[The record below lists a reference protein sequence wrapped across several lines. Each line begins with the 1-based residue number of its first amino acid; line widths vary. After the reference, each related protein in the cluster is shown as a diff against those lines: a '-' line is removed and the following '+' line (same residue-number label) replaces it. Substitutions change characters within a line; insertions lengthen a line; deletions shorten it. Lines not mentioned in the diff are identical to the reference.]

1 MEALSQ
7 FLHSMFSSDGLHQ
20 IITNGGVPLLCLIIF
35 AETGLLIGFFLPGDT
50 LLFLAGSLA
59 ATGEVQISVILL
71 VVLLIAAAFIG
82 NTLGYYIG
90 IKAGKKL
97 FDQPHSR
104 FFNKEHLIKTHNFYQ
119 KYGGITMILAR
130 FIPIIRTFAPVVGG
144 TVEMNFKKFTFYNIL
159 GAILWIGGV
168 TALGYT
174 LGRVF
179 PDIIK
184 YLQLAVIGVVIISLM
199 LPVIQWLRTRNNHPK
214 QRT

>member
-1 MEALSQ
+1 MDAISQ
-7 FLHSMFSSDGLHQ
+7 FFHSLFSSDGLHQ

-50 LLFLAGSLA
+50 LLFLAGSLC
-59 ATGEVQISVILL
+59 ATGEMQISVILL
-71 VVLLIAAAFIG
+71 IALLTAAAFIG

-90 IKAGKKL
+90 IKFGKKL

-104 FFNKEHLIKTHNFYQ
+104 FFNKAHLIKTHNFYE
-119 KYGGITMILAR
+119 KHGGITMILAR

-144 TVEMNFKKFTFYNIL
+144 TVEMNFKKFTLYNIL
-159 GAILWIGGV
+159 GAFLWIGGV
-168 TALGYT
+168 SALGYT

-184 YLQLAVIGVVIISLM
+184 YLQIAVIGVVIISLL
-199 LPVIQWLRTRNNHPK
+199 LPIIQWLRTRKVNS
-214 QRT
+214 

>member
-1 MEALSQ
+1 MDVISQ
-7 FLHSMFSSDGLHQ
+7 FFHSLFSSDGLHQ

-50 LLFLAGSLA
+50 LLFLAGSLC
-59 ATGEVQISVILL
+59 ATGEMQISVILL
-71 VVLLIAAAFIG
+71 IALLTAAAFIG

-90 IKAGKKL
+90 IKFGKKL

-144 TVEMNFKKFTFYNIL
+144 TVEMNFKKFTVYNIL

-184 YLQLAVIGVVIISLM
+184 YLQIAVIGVVIISLC
-199 LPVIQWLRTRNNHPK
+199 LPLVGWVRSRK
-214 QRT
+214 K

>member
-1 MEALSQ
+1 MDAISQ
-7 FLHSMFSSDGLHQ
+7 FFHTLFSSDGLHQ
-20 IITNGGVPLLCLIIF
+20 IITNGGIPLLCLIIF

-50 LLFLAGSLA
+50 LLFLAGSLCA
-59 ATGEVQISVILL
+59 SGEMQISVIVLIILL
-71 VVLLIAAAFIG
+71 TISAFIG
-82 NTLGYYIG
+82 NSVGYYIG

-97 FDQPHSR
+97 FERPNSR
-104 FFNKEHLIKTHNFYQ
+104 FFNKEHLIKTHKFYE

-144 TVEMNFKKFTFYNIL
+144 TVEMNFKKFTLYNIL

-184 YLQLAVIGVVIISLM
+184 YLQIAVIGVVIISLM
-199 LPVIQWLRTRNNHPK
+199 LPVIQWLRTRK
-214 QRT
+214 AGS